1 MGCLAPRRIW
11 RYAVLFYLAL
21 AYQTIGT
28 VHSFVRHTGDASS
41 GPSSPCTHPTRLFHQ
56 RPGKVAGTTST
67 ARYST
72 QGRRRTTDLVY
83 EEPVFRPPAE
93 WRSLILQVTIGCSW
107 NKCTFC
113 EMYQTKEYRAKSL
126 EDVTL
131 ELESLNKD
139 DGGAA
144 MVRDVFLADGDAM
157 TLPTK
162 YLLELL
168 HVIRHVLPN
177 VRRISSYCLPR
188 NIRYKSVEEL
198 RQLQQAGLSLVY
210 VGCESGNDD
219 VLRAVQKGETYLS
232 SLAAL
237 TKLQEAGI
245 KRSVMI
251 LLGLGGVE
259 LSRPHAISSAKL
271 CSAAAP
277 EFLSV
282 LTTSFPMGLDRI
294 EDGYRRNRV
303 NSDDNDNDRGT
314 PFFQPLSARQ
324 GLEELRVFLE
334 NVDIVTNKTVFRS
347 DHASNYL
354 ALKGRLGREKES
366 LLEQLN
372 AVLNAPEEE
381 DFYNLRPEWARGL

>member
-1 MGCLAPRRIW
+1 MGCLATRCIW
-11 RYAVLFYLAL
+11 RYVVLYHLAL
-21 AYQTIGT
+21 AYETIGM
-28 VHSFVRHTGDASS
+28 VHSFFLHTSDPSS
-41 GPSSPCTHPTRLFHQ
+41 GPSSSCIHPVRLFHQ
-56 RPGKVAGTTST
+56 RRGIVAGTTST

-131 ELESLNKD
+131 ELKSLD
-139 DGGAA
+139 DRSIS

-198 RQLQQAGLSLVY
+198 RQLQQAGMSLVY

-232 SLAAL
+232 SLDAL

-259 LSRPHAISSAKL
+259 LSHQHAISSAKL

-282 LTTSFPMGLDRI
+282 LTTSFPMGLGRI
-294 EDGYRRNRV
+294 EEGYRRNRGI
-303 NSDDNDNDRGT
+303 SDDDDKDDGT

-324 GLEELRVFLE
+324 GLEELRLFLE
-334 NVDIVTNKTVFRS
+334 NVHIVTNKTVFRS

>member
-1 MGCLAPRRIW
+1 
-11 RYAVLFYLAL
+11 
-21 AYQTIGT
+21 
-28 VHSFVRHTGDASS
+28 
-41 GPSSPCTHPTRLFHQ
+41 
-56 RPGKVAGTTST
+56 
-67 ARYST
+67 
-72 QGRRRTTDLVY
+72 
-83 EEPVFRPPAE
+83 
-93 WRSLILQVTIGCSW
+93 
-107 NKCTFC
+107 
-113 EMYQTKEYRAKSL
+113 MYQTKEYRAKSL
-126 EDVTL
+126 EDVAL
-131 ELESLNKD
+131 ELESFD
-139 DGGAA
+139 DDSAA

-157 TLPTK
+157 TLPTR

-168 HVIRHVLPN
+168 HRIRQALPN

-188 NIRYKSVEEL
+188 NIRYKSVEDL

-219 VLRAVQKGETYLS
+219 VLQAVQKGETYLS
-232 SLAAL
+232 SLDAL

-259 LSRPHAISSAKL
+259 LSRQHAISSAKL

-294 EDGYRRNRV
+294 EEGYRRNLG
-303 NSDDNDNDRGT
+303 NSDDNEDGT

-324 GLEELRVFLE
+324 GLEELKIFLE
-334 NVDIVTNKTVFRS
+334 NVDTVTNKTVFRS

-354 ALKGRLGREKES
+354 ALKGRLGREKAS

-372 AVLNAPEEE
+372 AVLDAPEE
-381 DFYNLRPEWARGL
+381 DDVYNLRPDWARGL